1 MSQLWAGV
9 DVGKEHHWVVVVD
22 DTGAVK
28 LSRKLVNDEQPIRA
42 LVAEIGA
49 MAEQVSWAV
58 DLTTVY
64 ASLLLTVLA
73 EPVSASRAVALE
85 ALPRSCEAFEVT
97 KPMV

>member
-49 MAEQVSWAV
+49 VIEHHLVRIGMLEPPELSEQQQ
-58 DLTTVY
+58 
-64 ASLLLTVLA
+64 LLLKQLFLQ
-73 EPVSASRAVALE
+73 R
-85 ALPRSCEAFEVT
+85 
-97 KPMV
+97 